1 MGDEET
7 RAAVL
12 RFDEAINRHDVD
24 ALNDCITDDCL
35 FEDTTPPD
43 GQRHEGRS
51 AVLDACRHLFT
62 ESPNAHFDI
71 EDMTTAGDRAVVRW
85 RYEWEGGHVRGVDL
99 VLVQA
104 GRVAQTIAYVK
115 G

>member
-43 GQRHEGRS
+43 GQRHQGRS
-51 AVLDACRHLFT
+51 AVLDACRHL
-62 ESPNAHFDI
+62 SPNLPTHI
-71 EDMTTAGDRAVVRW
+71 STLRT
-85 RYEWEGGHVRGVDL
+85 
-99 VLVQA
+99 
-104 GRVAQTIAYVK
+104 
-115 G
+115 

>member
-12 RFDEAINRHDVD
+12 RFDEALNRHDVD
-24 ALNDCITDDCL
+24 ALNDCITDDCF

-43 GQRHEGRS
+43 GRRHEGRP
-51 AVLDACRHLFT
+51 AVLAACRQFFT
-62 ESPNAHFDI
+62 ESPNAHFEI
-71 EDMTTAGDRAVVRW
+71 EELTTAGDRAVVRW
-85 RYEWEGGHVRGVDL
+85 RYQWADGYVRGVDL
-99 VLVQA
+99 VLVRA